1 MVDIFGRTAI
11 CPQRSFVPN
20 PLSDLEIDTSN
31 MAPSGDSYNVDWI
44 LSTASNAHCANHRD
58 WFFRYKP
65 FKSHAH
71 GLVGGSLDVE
81 GVGDVELR
89 VKKPNRNARP
99 SYSIIWLKDVLY
111 CPSALCNQV
120 SIPSLIGYEVFLRTE
135 GSEISR
141 DNVPIGIIDKPLLW
155 KLRLSNQ
162 APNHTSLDKDGLYS
176 LSFTWP
182 HEERARWERVK
193 AADIQSERSSQVLPY
208 TDEEKEW
215 LKENWG
221 GEFRFLRA
229 HLLKIHDEED
239 RAEGRRIVRAMMH
252 ASDDDSDDADADT
265 DGNDESEE
273 DDDDGSFTISYTNGR
288 GAKPIIPHADGHMVD
303 YLFSEKELIWI
314 ETHFGNSA
322 SFLITYGLKFYDDDD
337 CEEGKQIVQAMMRE
351 DAEEQSV

>member
-1 MVDIFGRTAI
+1 
-11 CPQRSFVPN
+11 
-20 PLSDLEIDTSN
+20 
-31 MAPSGDSYNVDWI
+31 MAPSGDTYNVDWI
-44 LSTASNAHCANHRD
+44 LATASNAHCANHRD
-58 WFFRYKP
+58 WFVSYRT

-71 GLVGGSLDVE
+71 GSIGGRLDVE

-120 SIPSLIGYEVFLRTE
+120 SMPSLIGSYDVSLRTE
-135 GSEISR
+135 GGEISR
-141 DNVPIGIIDKPLLW
+141 DNVPIGIIDKPLFW

-162 APNHTSLDKDGLYS
+162 PPNHTSLDKNALYS
-176 LSFTWP
+176 LSFVWSP
-182 HEERARWERVK
+182 EERARWERVK
-193 AADIQSERSSQVLPY
+193 AADLESERSLQVPPY

-252 ASDDDSDDADADT
+252 GSDDSDDNDDA
-265 DGNDESEE
+265 
-273 DDDDGSFTISYTNGR
+273 
-288 GAKPIIPHADGHMVD
+288 
-303 YLFSEKELIWI
+303 
-314 ETHFGNSA
+314 
-322 SFLITYGLKFYDDDD
+322 
-337 CEEGKQIVQAMMRE
+337 
-351 DAEEQSV
+351 